1 MTAAQG
7 ATGPVAPP
15 WPVVGRDDE
24 VDLLIETVGRTTGGT
39 VVVRGA
45 AGVGKTRLLRA
56 TVASLEQTGRIAR
69 WVVGVPSSSLPF
81 GALSQYLPADV
92 IEAET
97 PTLVNHAVRTLTAAS
112 GIGRPLVIV
121 DDAHLLDQSSALV
134 VSQLLRATDV
144 DVICSWRSGEAT
156 PNLDWVVHDEH
167 SVVVELQPLSL
178 DDVSRLLDAV
188 LGPPIS
194 PATRDALYARSRG
207 SSLFLRELIEDAQ
220 ATGALSMADEGW
232 VLRSTWQPGARVMDL
247 VAARIGRRTET
258 EQVVLEALALAE
270 PVALDL
276 LISISH
282 ADALVNLER
291 AQVIEVR
298 ADRLRADVR
307 FAHPLYGESMR
318 SRLGLAAARQR
329 KRALADALAATGL
342 RRRGDL
348 LTLARWRLEGGGEL
362 DAEQW
367 ATAGRQAIALNAP
380 EAEAITRRAVEA
392 GAGAVA
398 WAALGH
404 LRADARDLPGALDAF
419 AQGAATATND
429 DERVLVAV
437 GHSRALSWVADRSND
452 SLAVL
457 DAARQQV
464 APGDARL
471 PLAIHRIA
479 VLVNA
484 GRLTEGLAEI
494 ETILA
499 LDLPMEPRIETLN
512 VRAIALA
519 FAGRTDEARD
529 AADRLLAE
537 SFGIRD
543 SHPHLLHL
551 LPSAA
556 TPSLIVR
563 LVAGD
568 LPATEDLM
576 AQFRPAARGAEA
588 TGYIAALEGR
598 LALMQGRAQ
607 TALDL
612 LRDAQHNLALTMTRA
627 RSIWAESLADEA
639 AAHLGL
645 PPEPGAEAQ
654 LDPGGDL
661 AHRFLVVDAMRARA
675 SAEAQRGNLPVAR
688 RLAERSVRVSKE
700 GGMLAGEIWGAYEGF
715 RLGGEGFP
723 QLLVDLADRMTGPV
737 GELFPRH
744 AVAHVADEP
753 AELESA
759 ALALGEAGFNLY
771 ASGCAA
777 DASRSYRRHGVQ
789 GGATRCAALA
799 QRFQERC
806 EGAGRAEL
814 ADLTGLSDLTPRDRD
829 VTLLAAN
836 GLTNR
841 EIADATC
848 TSLRTV
854 EGHLLRAYKK
864 LGITSR
870 AELVSHFRDT

>member
-1 MTAAQG
+1 MSAALG
-7 ATGPVAPP
+7 ATGPVASP

-24 VDLLIETVGRTTGGT
+24 VDLLVESVGGASGGT

-45 AGVGKTRLLRA
+45 AGVGKTRLLRT
-56 TVASLEQTGRIAR
+56 TVSSLEHQGRTAR
-69 WVVGVPSSSLPF
+69 WVVGVPSSSMPF
-81 GALSQYLPADV
+81 GALAQYLPADV
-92 IEAET
+92 IESET
-97 PTLVNHAVRTLTAAS
+97 PTLVNHAVRTLSAPPS
-112 GIGRPLVIV
+112 FGRPLVIV
-121 DDAHLLDQSSALV
+121 DDAHLLDQSSALAI
-134 VSQLLRATDV
+134 SQLLRSAEV

-156 PNLDWVVHDEH
+156 PSLEWVVHDEH

-178 DDVSRLLDAV
+178 DDVSRLLDEV
-188 LGPPIS
+188 LGPPVS
-194 PATRDALYARSRG
+194 PAAKDALYERSRG
-207 SSLFLRELIEDAQ
+207 SSLFLRELIEDARS
-220 ATGALSMADEGW
+220 TGALTMGDDGW
-232 VLRSTWQPGARVMDL
+232 ALGSTWQPGARVMDL
-247 VAARIGRRTET
+247 VATRIGRRTET

-276 LISISH
+276 LVSISH
-282 ADALVNLER
+282 ADALVSLER

-298 ADRLRADVR
+298 ADALRADVR

-329 KRALADALAATGL
+329 TRALADALAATGM

-362 DAEQW
+362 EADQW
-367 ATAGRQAIALNAP
+367 ATAARQAIALNAP

-392 GAGAVA
+392 GAGTVA

-404 LRADARDLPGALDAF
+404 LRADARDLPGAMEAF
-419 AQGAATATND
+419 DHAAAAATD
-429 DERVLVAV
+429 DNERVLVAV
-437 GHSRALSWVADRSND
+437 GHARALSWVADQAD
-452 SLAVL
+452 DAIAVL
-457 DAARQQV
+457 DEVSERV
-464 APGDARL
+464 GPGDARL

-484 GRLTEGLAEI
+484 GRLTEGLTEI

-499 LDLPMEPRIETLN
+499 LDLPPEPRIETLN
-512 VRAIALA
+512 LRAVALA
-519 FAGRTDEARD
+519 FAGRTDEARE
-529 AADRLLAE
+529 AADQLLAE
-537 SFGIRD
+537 TFAISD

-556 TPSLIVR
+556 SPSLVVR
-563 LVAGD
+563 LVAGELD
-568 LPATEDLM
+568 ATAALLER
-576 AQFRPAARGAEA
+576 FRPVARGAEG
-588 TGYIAALEGR
+588 TGYLAALEGR
-598 LALMQGRAQ
+598 LALMQGRPQ

-612 LRDAQHNLALTMTRA
+612 LRDAQRSLALTMTRA

-645 PPEPGAEAQ
+645 PPEPAIEPE

-661 AHRFLVVDAMRARA
+661 AHRFLVIDAMRARA
-675 SAEAQRGNLPVAR
+675 SAEAQRGHLPNAR
-688 RLAERSVRVSKE
+688 RLLANSIQVSKE
-700 GGMLAGEIWGAYEGF
+700 GGMLAGEIWAAYEGF
-715 RLGGEGFP
+715 RLGGEGFAET
-723 QLLVDLADRMTGPV
+723 LVSLAGRMQGPV

-744 AVAHVADEP
+744 AAARLADVP
-753 AELESA
+753 AELEA
-759 ALALGEAGFNLY
+759 TALALSETGFNLW

-777 DASRSYRRHGVQ
+777 EASRSYRRHGIS

-799 QRFQERC
+799 QRLLERC

-814 ADLTGLSDLTPRDRD
+814 ADLSELADLTPRERD
-829 VTLLAAN
+829 VTLLAAK

-841 EIADATC
+841 EIADTTC

-864 LGITSR
+864 LGVTSR
-870 AELVSHFRDT
+870 AELMSHFGDT